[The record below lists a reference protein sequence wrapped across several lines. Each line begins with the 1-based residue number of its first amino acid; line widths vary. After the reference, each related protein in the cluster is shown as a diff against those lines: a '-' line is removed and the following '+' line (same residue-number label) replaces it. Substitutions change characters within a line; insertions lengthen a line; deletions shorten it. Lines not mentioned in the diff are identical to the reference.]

1 MFSKLSSAAVPLLRG
16 SGHCALRRHSVR
28 HSRATRAATL
38 HTAALRAAVQT
49 NARQSSQADSAA
61 SSSVPSSHVLG
72 PHDVFAPRHLGPS
85 DPAELSAML
94 KVIGYDSLGS
104 LIDATVPAHIRSKQP
119 LSLPPQ
125 GETEALHDFKD
136 MMAANALYR
145 SYIGLG
151 YYDTLTP
158 PVILRNIIEN
168 PAWYTPYTPYQ
179 AEIAQGRLEMLLN
192 YQTMVSDLTG
202 LPVSNSSLLDEGTA
216 AAEAM
221 NMCFNASSKKKR
233 VFLCSADVHPQT
245 VAVLQTRAKG
255 VDVVVKVQQET
266 DFDVTAGQPRP
277 AAHSTA
283 HTTPHPLQRRTVN
296 LTQPATA
303 SQANTARCLRDEES
317 NVSFA

>member
-1 MFSKLSSAAVPLLRG
+1 MLSKLSSATLLRAG
-16 SGHCALRRHSVR
+16 RCTVRRQAA
-28 HSRATRAATL
+28 SRRS
-38 HTAALRAAVQT
+38 TA
-49 NARQSSQADSAA
+49 SSAA
-61 SSSVPSSHVLG
+61 SCQHSLHRSLQSQARSSVHSSPDSASSSHVLA

-85 DPAELSAML
+85 DPAELAAML
-94 KVIGYDSLGS
+94 KVVGYPSLDA
-104 LIDATVPAHIRSKQP
+104 LLDATVPPHIRSKQP
-119 LSLPPQ
+119 LALPPQ

-136 MMAANALYR
+136 MMAHNQLYR

-151 YYDTLTP
+151 YYDTITP

-168 PAWYTPYTPYQ
+168 PGWYTPYTPYQ

-245 VAVLQTRAKG
+245 IAVLQTRAKG
-255 VDVVVKVQQET
+255 VDVAVKVQREA
-266 DFDVTAGQPRP
+266 DFDVTAGQ
-277 AAHSTA
+277 
-283 HTTPHPLQRRTVN
+283 RRT
-296 LTQPATA
+296 PAHHA
-303 SQANTARCLRDEES
+303 SLLPSCYLATVQAVCELMNHLSRSPERDDY
-317 NVSFA
+317 NNNGIC